1 MKTSLTHPESVAVSR
16 LHALLELLPTE
27 LDRRLGSAGVT
38 SFEYTLLDILA
49 SAEGHRM
56 RLSEL
61 ARRTNATLPRLSR
74 VVSSLERR
82 DLIGRAP
89 CLEDGRATNAVLT
102 ENGANVHSVASG
114 LYAEAVRELVLSGL
128 GDLPGDGVSQL
139 SDLAYAMLK
148 SLDPAFRDA
157 TTAPQTEVQ
166 TCAAD
171 PVEPTTE
178 SACAA
183 DPTPPPAKEVCAAD
197 PVLTSASILEGA

>member
-1 MKTSLTHPESVAVSR
+1 MNTPLTHPEAVAVSR

-49 SAEGHRM
+49 SAERHRM

-61 ARRTNATLPRLSR
+61 ARKTNATLPRLSR

-89 CLEDGRATNAVLT
+89 CAEDGRATNAVLT
-102 ENGANVHSVASG
+102 DKGAAAHAVASG
-114 LYAEAVRELVLSGL
+114 LYAEAVRELILSGL
-128 GDLPGDGVSQL
+128 GDLPGDGISQL
-139 SDLAYAMLK
+139 ANMTFAILK
-148 SLDPAFRDA
+148 SLDPAFRDSTPESQA
-157 TTAPQTEVQ
+157 ESETCTADPVTPVE

-171 PVEPTTE
+171 PAPSTTDE
-178 SACAA
+178 
-183 DPTPPPAKEVCAAD
+183 TCAAD
-197 PVLTSASILEGA
+197 PVLTSASILEVA